1 LGLATKRP
9 RGRPPAALKS
19 PEAALVQSLD
29 RALNLIEIVSQSDG
43 IALTTLAQR
52 ADMPPSTVHRLLMTL
67 AAHGFVEMH
76 EQDQRWSIG
85 VEAFRAG
92 MAFQRR
98 NNAVTLGRPVMQ
110 ELMELSGETANIGIF
125 EGDEV
130 VFVTQ
135 VESYDPIRAF
145 FRAGERRSAHASG
158 IGKVLLAHLPRETV
172 EKVIRNKGLPAFTEN
187 TITDPQRL
195 FAELEAIR
203 QRGYAIDNQER
214 NVGMRCIAAAIF
226 NEFGEVVAGVSV
238 SGPAVRLSDERIDRL
253 GPEVRRAAAKITG
266 LIGGI
271 EKDGA
276 VAAL

>member
-1 LGLATKRP
+1 MGPAIKRP
-9 RGRPPAALKS
+9 RGRPPAVLKTPVAS
-19 PEAALVQSLD
+19 VVQSLD
-29 RALNLIEIVSQSDG
+29 RALTLIELVAQSDG
-43 IALTTLAQR
+43 IGLTTLSQR

-125 EGDEV
+125 EGGEV

-158 IGKVLLAHLPRETV
+158 IGKAMLAHMPRETI
-172 EKVIRNKGLPAFTEN
+172 ERVIQQKGLPAFTEN
-187 TITDPQRL
+187 TITDPTSL
-195 FAELEAIR
+195 FIDLENIQ

-214 NVGMRCIAAAIF
+214 NLGMRCIAAAIF
-226 NEFGEVVAGVSV
+226 NEFGEAVAGVSV
-238 SGPAVRLSDERIDRL
+238 SGPASRLSDERIDVL
-253 GPEVRRAAAKITG
+253 GPQVRQGAAKITR
-266 LIGGI
+266 LIGGL
-271 EKDGA
+271 EKA
-276 VAAL
+276 